1 MILNLSSRKPKDYVS
16 RKVKKRNCYSVK
28 NGVNK
33 KVFSKCTSKINA
45 CKQIRL
51 LRAIRYNKTF
61 TPFNTYA
68 VVPENSLEEHIQEPI
83 DPIDESPNQII
94 KQKKRKTR
102 KNQKRN

>member
-68 VVPENSLEEHIQEPI
+68 VVPEHSLEELI
-83 DPIDESPNQII
+83 DKSPNKKKETKK
-94 KQKKRKTR
+94 KQKRKTR
-102 KNQKRN
+102 RH